1 MVTPIGKGT
10 RGLIVAPPRTGK
22 TTILKQIA
30 NAITTNHPEVH
41 VMVLLIDER
50 PEEVTDFQRSVKA
63 EVVASSND
71 QDLETHVRLSRFMIE
86 RCRRMVEAG
95 KDVFVLL
102 DSITRVAR
110 AYNSVHGGSG
120 RTMTGG
126 VDARALE
133 IPRKMFASA
142 RKIEEGGSLTIL
154 ATALVDTGSRMDEL
168 IFQEFKG
175 TGNMELILDRKLSD
189 RRLFPAIDIPKSGTR
204 KEEKL
209 FPKHQIEAVRKLR
222 RTMVDLNPV
231 EAMETLIAAL
241 KKHKT
246 NDELLAKL
254 ASRPLKRLTH
264 TFDAASVQRSS
275 PRHRSRPGA
284 RARRWSGCCRSTRPS
299 SRADIP
305 TPPRLASQLEVSTK
319 SIHRDLEFMRDRLE
333 LPIEYDGS
341 RFGYLLHRG
350 SQGLPHAANHGG
362 RTLRARGRRE
372 GPPAIPRHQLREAA
386 PERAQKDGAVPARHD
401 FAQPDRRR
409 ADHLLPHQRRA
420 DPGPGDLR
428 RAGQSHHGAPATR
441 AHLSQARP
449 ASSPS
454 NASSIPITSPTST
467 ASGSSSPTTTCARTS
482 APSSPRA
489 SKPSGRTGKTF
500 ERRQKFSLEKRLR
513 GSFGVQSGQGEF
525 DVVIRFNER
534 VADYIREKKWHDSQQ
549 LRELK
554 DGGVEL
560 RLKLSSLAEV
570 GRWVLSWGGDAVVVR
585 PAELAQSVRQSAQR
599 VLREGSAS

>member
-1 MVTPIGKGT
+1 MSIATKHDNNSTASTDLGSGYLEISEKGFGFLRTAENHFHPKPTDIFVTPDTIKRNFLREGCHVTGSLQPPHRGASAQLKVVEKVNDLPFEQYTKSVRFENLTTIDPIQKFQLETTPDLLETRIIDVVTPIGKGT

-30 NAITTNHPEVH
+30 NAVTTNHPDVH
-41 VMVLLIDER
+41 VLVLLIDER

-86 RCRRMVEAG
+86 RCRRMVETE

-142 RKIEEGGSLTIL
+142 RKIEHGGSLTII

-209 FPKHQIEAVRKLR
+209 FPKNQIEAVRKLR

-231 EAMETLIAAL
+231 EAMETLVAAL

-254 ASRPLKRLTH
+254 A
-264 TFDAASVQRSS
+264 
-275 PRHRSRPGA
+275 
-284 RARRWSGCCRSTRPS
+284 
-299 SRADIP
+299 
-305 TPPRLASQLEVSTK
+305 
-319 SIHRDLEFMRDRLE
+319 
-333 LPIEYDGS
+333 
-341 RFGYLLHRG
+341 
-350 SQGLPHAANHGG
+350 
-362 RTLRARGRRE
+362 
-372 GPPAIPRHQLREAA
+372 
-386 PERAQKDGAVPARHD
+386 
-401 FAQPDRRR
+401 
-409 ADHLLPHQRRA
+409 
-420 DPGPGDLR
+420 
-428 RAGQSHHGAPATR
+428 
-441 AHLSQARP
+441 
-449 ASSPS
+449 
-454 NASSIPITSPTST
+454 
-467 ASGSSSPTTTCARTS
+467 
-482 APSSPRA
+482 
-489 SKPSGRTGKTF
+489 
-500 ERRQKFSLEKRLR
+500 
-513 GSFGVQSGQGEF
+513 
-525 DVVIRFNER
+525 
-534 VADYIREKKWHDSQQ
+534 
-549 LRELK
+549 
-554 DGGVEL
+554 
-560 RLKLSSLAEV
+560 
-570 GRWVLSWGGDAVVVR
+570 
-585 PAELAQSVRQSAQR
+585 
-599 VLREGSAS
+599 

>member
-1 MVTPIGKGT
+1 MSTATKNEQKSGETTVADQGSGYLEISEKGFGFLRTVENHFHPKPTDIFVTPDTIKRSFLREGSFVAGPTQPPHRGNSPQLKAVHRVNGMPFEDYVKSVRFENLTTIDPIEKFRLETSPDLIETRVIDMVTPLGKGT

-30 NAITTNHPEVH
+30 NAITANHPEVH
-41 VMVLLIDER
+41 VLVLLIDER

-189 RRLFPAIDIPKSGTR
+189 RRLFPSIDIPKSGTR

-209 FPKHQIEAVRKLR
+209 FPKNQIEAVRKLR
-222 RTMVDLNPV
+222 RMMVDLNPV
-231 EAMETLIAAL
+231 EAMETLVAAL

-254 ASRPLKRLTH
+254 
-264 TFDAASVQRSS
+264 V
-275 PRHRSRPGA
+275 
-284 RARRWSGCCRSTRPS
+284 
-299 SRADIP
+299 
-305 TPPRLASQLEVSTK
+305 
-319 SIHRDLEFMRDRLE
+319 
-333 LPIEYDGS
+333 
-341 RFGYLLHRG
+341 
-350 SQGLPHAANHGG
+350 
-362 RTLRARGRRE
+362 
-372 GPPAIPRHQLREAA
+372 
-386 PERAQKDGAVPARHD
+386 
-401 FAQPDRRR
+401 
-409 ADHLLPHQRRA
+409 
-420 DPGPGDLR
+420 
-428 RAGQSHHGAPATR
+428 
-441 AHLSQARP
+441 
-449 ASSPS
+449 
-454 NASSIPITSPTST
+454 
-467 ASGSSSPTTTCARTS
+467 
-482 APSSPRA
+482 
-489 SKPSGRTGKTF
+489 
-500 ERRQKFSLEKRLR
+500 
-513 GSFGVQSGQGEF
+513 
-525 DVVIRFNER
+525 
-534 VADYIREKKWHDSQQ
+534 
-549 LRELK
+549 
-554 DGGVEL
+554 
-560 RLKLSSLAEV
+560 
-570 GRWVLSWGGDAVVVR
+570 
-585 PAELAQSVRQSAQR
+585 
-599 VLREGSAS
+599 

>member
-1 MVTPIGKGT
+1 MSNAPQGSAPQGAPGNAQSNAPQGNGTPEVGSGFLEISEKGFGFLRSADHHFSPKPTDIFVTPDTIKKSFLREGALVEGALNPPHRGANPQLRSVEKVNGMVFQDYTKAVRFENLTTIDPVEKFNLETSPDLLETRIIDLVTPIGKGT
-10 RGLIVAPPRTGK
+10 RGIIVAPPRTGK

-30 NAITTNHPEVH
+30 NSVTANHPDVH

-209 FPKHQIEAVRKLR
+209 FPKHQIESVRKLR

-231 EAMETLIAAL
+231 EAMETLVAAL

-246 NDELLAKL
+246 NEELLSKL
-254 ASRPLKRLTH
+254 
-264 TFDAASVQRSS
+264 V
-275 PRHRSRPGA
+275 
-284 RARRWSGCCRSTRPS
+284 
-299 SRADIP
+299 
-305 TPPRLASQLEVSTK
+305 
-319 SIHRDLEFMRDRLE
+319 
-333 LPIEYDGS
+333 
-341 RFGYLLHRG
+341 
-350 SQGLPHAANHGG
+350 
-362 RTLRARGRRE
+362 
-372 GPPAIPRHQLREAA
+372 
-386 PERAQKDGAVPARHD
+386 
-401 FAQPDRRR
+401 
-409 ADHLLPHQRRA
+409 
-420 DPGPGDLR
+420 
-428 RAGQSHHGAPATR
+428 
-441 AHLSQARP
+441 
-449 ASSPS
+449 
-454 NASSIPITSPTST
+454 
-467 ASGSSSPTTTCARTS
+467 
-482 APSSPRA
+482 
-489 SKPSGRTGKTF
+489 
-500 ERRQKFSLEKRLR
+500 
-513 GSFGVQSGQGEF
+513 
-525 DVVIRFNER
+525 
-534 VADYIREKKWHDSQQ
+534 
-549 LRELK
+549 
-554 DGGVEL
+554 
-560 RLKLSSLAEV
+560 
-570 GRWVLSWGGDAVVVR
+570 
-585 PAELAQSVRQSAQR
+585 
-599 VLREGSAS
+599 

>member
-1 MVTPIGKGT
+1 MSTATKHESNNNLAGTDHGSGYLEISEKGFGFLRTAQNHFHPKPSDIFVTPDTIKRNFLREGSLVAGPTQPPHRGNSPQLKAVERVNDMSFEDYTKSVRFENLTTIDPIEKFRLETSPDLIETRVIDMVTPLGKGT

-30 NAITTNHPEVH
+30 NAITENHPEVH

-209 FPKHQIEAVRKLR
+209 FPKNQIEAVRKLR
-222 RTMVDLNPV
+222 RMMVDLNPV
-231 EAMETLIAAL
+231 EAMETLVAAL

-254 ASRPLKRLTH
+254 
-264 TFDAASVQRSS
+264 
-275 PRHRSRPGA
+275 G
-284 RARRWSGCCRSTRPS
+284 
-299 SRADIP
+299 
-305 TPPRLASQLEVSTK
+305 
-319 SIHRDLEFMRDRLE
+319 
-333 LPIEYDGS
+333 
-341 RFGYLLHRG
+341 
-350 SQGLPHAANHGG
+350 
-362 RTLRARGRRE
+362 
-372 GPPAIPRHQLREAA
+372 
-386 PERAQKDGAVPARHD
+386 
-401 FAQPDRRR
+401 
-409 ADHLLPHQRRA
+409 
-420 DPGPGDLR
+420 
-428 RAGQSHHGAPATR
+428 
-441 AHLSQARP
+441 
-449 ASSPS
+449 
-454 NASSIPITSPTST
+454 
-467 ASGSSSPTTTCARTS
+467 
-482 APSSPRA
+482 
-489 SKPSGRTGKTF
+489 
-500 ERRQKFSLEKRLR
+500 
-513 GSFGVQSGQGEF
+513 
-525 DVVIRFNER
+525 
-534 VADYIREKKWHDSQQ
+534 
-549 LRELK
+549 
-554 DGGVEL
+554 
-560 RLKLSSLAEV
+560 
-570 GRWVLSWGGDAVVVR
+570 
-585 PAELAQSVRQSAQR
+585 
-599 VLREGSAS
+599 

>member
-1 MVTPIGKGT
+1 MARKGFSYRMRQKGQYTHMSTATKHSHNDNATATGDFGSGYLEISEKGFGFLRTAQNHFHPKPTDIFVTPDTIKRSFLREGSLVAGPTQPPHRGNSPQLKAVEKVNEMTFEDYTKTVRFENLTTIDPIEKFRLETSPDLIETRVIDMVTPLGKGT

-30 NAITTNHPEVH
+30 NAITENHPEVH

-189 RRLFPAIDIPKSGTR
+189 RRLFPSIDIPKSGTR

-209 FPKHQIEAVRKLR
+209 FPKNQIEAVRKLR

-231 EAMETLIAAL
+231 EAMETLVAAL

-246 NDELLAKL
+246 NEELLGKL
-254 ASRPLKRLTH
+254 
-264 TFDAASVQRSS
+264 Q
-275 PRHRSRPGA
+275 
-284 RARRWSGCCRSTRPS
+284 
-299 SRADIP
+299 
-305 TPPRLASQLEVSTK
+305 
-319 SIHRDLEFMRDRLE
+319 
-333 LPIEYDGS
+333 
-341 RFGYLLHRG
+341 
-350 SQGLPHAANHGG
+350 
-362 RTLRARGRRE
+362 
-372 GPPAIPRHQLREAA
+372 
-386 PERAQKDGAVPARHD
+386 
-401 FAQPDRRR
+401 
-409 ADHLLPHQRRA
+409 
-420 DPGPGDLR
+420 
-428 RAGQSHHGAPATR
+428 
-441 AHLSQARP
+441 
-449 ASSPS
+449 
-454 NASSIPITSPTST
+454 
-467 ASGSSSPTTTCARTS
+467 
-482 APSSPRA
+482 
-489 SKPSGRTGKTF
+489 
-500 ERRQKFSLEKRLR
+500 
-513 GSFGVQSGQGEF
+513 
-525 DVVIRFNER
+525 
-534 VADYIREKKWHDSQQ
+534 
-549 LRELK
+549 
-554 DGGVEL
+554 
-560 RLKLSSLAEV
+560 
-570 GRWVLSWGGDAVVVR
+570 
-585 PAELAQSVRQSAQR
+585 
-599 VLREGSAS
+599 

>member
-1 MVTPIGKGT
+1 MSTASSPANVGSDIGSGYLEISEKGFGFLRTAQNHFHPKPTDIFVTPDTIKRNFLREGCLVIGPTQPPHRGNSPQLKAVDSVNQMAFSDYTKSVRFENLTTIDPIEKFNLETAPDLLETRIIDLVTPIGKGT

-30 NAITTNHPEVH
+30 NAVTTNHPEVH
-41 VMVLLIDER
+41 VLVLLIDER

-86 RCRRMVEAG
+86 RCRRMVESG

-175 TGNMELILDRKLSD
+175 TGNMELVLDRKLSD

-209 FPKHQIEAVRKLR
+209 FPAKQIEAVRKLR

-231 EAMETLIAAL
+231 EAMETLLAAL
-241 KKHKT
+241 KKQKT

-254 ASRPLKRLTH
+254 A
-264 TFDAASVQRSS
+264 V
-275 PRHRSRPGA
+275 
-284 RARRWSGCCRSTRPS
+284 
-299 SRADIP
+299 
-305 TPPRLASQLEVSTK
+305 
-319 SIHRDLEFMRDRLE
+319 
-333 LPIEYDGS
+333 
-341 RFGYLLHRG
+341 
-350 SQGLPHAANHGG
+350 
-362 RTLRARGRRE
+362 
-372 GPPAIPRHQLREAA
+372 
-386 PERAQKDGAVPARHD
+386 
-401 FAQPDRRR
+401 
-409 ADHLLPHQRRA
+409 
-420 DPGPGDLR
+420 
-428 RAGQSHHGAPATR
+428 
-441 AHLSQARP
+441 
-449 ASSPS
+449 
-454 NASSIPITSPTST
+454 
-467 ASGSSSPTTTCARTS
+467 
-482 APSSPRA
+482 
-489 SKPSGRTGKTF
+489 
-500 ERRQKFSLEKRLR
+500 
-513 GSFGVQSGQGEF
+513 
-525 DVVIRFNER
+525 
-534 VADYIREKKWHDSQQ
+534 
-549 LRELK
+549 
-554 DGGVEL
+554 
-560 RLKLSSLAEV
+560 
-570 GRWVLSWGGDAVVVR
+570 
-585 PAELAQSVRQSAQR
+585 
-599 VLREGSAS
+599 